1 MTEKKVESEFTQHD
15 KKYTQAFQKI
25 ILSPSIQSGKV
36 TLRQVIEKKQLGSPD
51 KIIEG
56 LCHHIE
62 ELIFASFEFY
72 ALAMYRV
79 MERKND
85 WTDAGQDRVKLSFL
99 RLLLSIPTDQDI
111 SFSDYSRFD
120 QILTEKNKTYQ
131 IDSFSADELE
141 FKVKYPE
148 IHVLGILY
156 RSTDTALLNRLLE
169 IVESSRRVM
178 MGSAGTWRSFLMGVA
193 GTKKIAGYSIHFFKT
208 EEMRTPNNVHYIVG
222 VIEQKDIAIRQEVC
236 EYVFYNKWVPIFDG
250 DLFQIE
256 AMQADA
262 PQDIAEAIKRQFA
275 DLLGVGDRDEMITKK
290 DQFIELM
297 MENLVYHEVAHDAL
311 ESSLSD
317 MEMTFMDGL
326 TSQEETI
333 LSVMTEILTELQIE
347 HQGVKGPLKNIVDVA
362 ITEGNELKA
371 KQLLFI
377 YLSDAWF
384 YDTDTTFM
392 YPYTDILFTC
402 LLSYLGPKG
411 EVDFARL
418 YKDLPEIYKFLS
430 KWYRDSVADIYV
442 KIKQIKTQKDGK
454 DVTFGS
460 IEKNVRN
467 NIALFRGLKELEPLN
482 GKDEQGNFWINFFSY
497 LKSKHPAELASLLDA
512 VRQKESE
519 LSRLLLTKYGN
530 NTSKDTL
537 REYVQ
542 FRMQE
547 LGYGL
552 REL

>member
-1 MTEKKVESEFTQHD
+1 MTEKKVESEFDQHD
-15 KKYTQAFQKI
+15 KKYTKAFQKI
-25 ILSPSIQSGKV
+25 ILSPSIQSDKV
-36 TLRQVIEKKQLGSPD
+36 TLRQLIEKKQLGSPD

-62 ELIFASFEFY
+62 TKIFASFEFY

-79 MERKND
+79 MEQKND

-99 RLLLSIPTDQDI
+99 RLLLNLPTDQDI
-111 SFSDYSRFD
+111 SFSDYSKFD
-120 QILTEKNKTYQ
+120 QVLAEKNKIYQ
-131 IDSFSADELE
+131 IDSFSQDELE
-141 FKVKYPE
+141 IKIKHPE
-148 IHVLGILY
+148 VHVLGILY
-156 RSTDTALLNRLLE
+156 RCSDTNELNHLLE
-169 IVESSRRVM
+169 IVESSRRVI
-178 MGSAGTWRSFLMGVA
+178 MGASGAWRSLLIGIA
-193 GTKKIAGYSIHFFKT
+193 RTKKIAGYSIHFFQT

-222 VIEQKDIAIRQEVC
+222 VIEQKEIAIRQEVC
-236 EYVFYNKWVPIFDG
+236 EYVFFNKWVPIFDG

-275 DLLGVGDRDEMITKK
+275 DLLGVGDRDEMIAKK

-317 MEMTFMDGL
+317 MEMTFMDGI
-326 TSQEETI
+326 TSQQETI

-347 HQGVKGPLKNIVDVA
+347 HQGVKGPIKNIADAA

-384 YDTDTTFM
+384 YDTDTAFM
-392 YPYTDILFTC
+392 YPYTDILFSII
-402 LLSYLGPKG
+402 LSYLGPKG
-411 EVDFARL
+411 EVNFIGL
-418 YKDLPEIYKFLS
+418 YNDLAGIYHFLS
-430 KWYRDSVADIYV
+430 KWYMESVADIYAM
-442 KIKQIKTQKDGK
+442 IKNIKFMDGGR
-454 DVTFGS
+454 DISFVS
-460 IEKNVRN
+460 LEKQVRN
-467 NIALFRGLKELEPLN
+467 NIILFRVMNQLEPLRD
-482 GKDEQGNFWINFFSY
+482 KDEQGNFWINFFPY
-497 LKSKHPAELASLLDA
+497 LKSNYPTEFNAIINR
-512 VRQKESE
+512 VVQKESE
-519 LSRLLLTKYGN
+519 LERLLLAKFGN
-530 NTSKDTL
+530 NTHTGTL
-537 REYVQ
+537 RVFVQ
-542 FRMQE
+542 SKMQE